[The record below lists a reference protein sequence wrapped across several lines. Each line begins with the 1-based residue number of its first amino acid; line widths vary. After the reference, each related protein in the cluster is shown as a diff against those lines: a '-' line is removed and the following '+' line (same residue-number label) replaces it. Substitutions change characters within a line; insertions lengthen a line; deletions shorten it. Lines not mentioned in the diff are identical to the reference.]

1 MRITLKSTHT
11 YWRRGQSDVLS
22 IVILIAVIMVVS
34 AIFIVFSMVQF
45 GNEVSQSSI
54 EYVASFLTNVA
65 DDIDTFMFVP
75 GAVLTYQLPNTNYG
89 TYNFM
94 GSLCNITISTAS
106 NNIINEVTGGGLVY
120 GVPPTYFSLPPGFS
134 NVWRGSTFNGVLT
147 SSLSDFSLIVSYQ
160 TRVLMGTSMA
170 VLQFGYGNFN
180 GVNYGTYLVMVP
192 RVMAINGTGPAGI
205 GYVYIPVLDLIS
217 NQGRGRLI
225 ISIQNISSQSIVLR
239 NGGILKVSE
248 VCYFGNGVKPIS
260 SSAVV
265 LGNTVYVTIVQI
277 GVGFG

>member
-1 MRITLKSTHT
+1 MRITLKPVHT

-22 IVILIAVIMVVS
+22 IVILIAVIMVMS

-94 GSLCNITISTAS
+94 NSLCNITISTTS
-106 NNIINEVTGGGLVY
+106 NNIINEVSGGLIY

-134 NVWRGSTFNGVLT
+134 NVWRGSTFNGVPT
-147 SSLSDFSLIVSYQ
+147 SSLRDLSLIVSYQ
-160 TRVLMGTSMA
+160 TRILMGTSMA
-170 VLQFGYGNFN
+170 ILQFGYGNFN

-192 RVMAINGTGPAGI
+192 RVMTINGTGPAGI
-205 GYVYIPVLDLIS
+205 GYVYIPVLNLIS

-225 ISIQNISSQSIVLR
+225 ISIQNISLNQ
-239 NGGILKVSE
+239 
-248 VCYFGNGVKPIS
+248 
-260 SSAVV
+260 
-265 LGNTVYVTIVQI
+265 
-277 GVGFG
+277 

>member
-1 MRITLKSTHT
+1 
-11 YWRRGQSDVLS
+11 
-22 IVILIAVIMVVS
+22 
-34 AIFIVFSMVQF
+34 
-45 GNEVSQSSI
+45 
-54 EYVASFLTNVA
+54 
-65 DDIDTFMFVP
+65 MFVP

-94 GSLCNITISTAS
+94 NSLCVISVNTAS
-106 NNIINEVTGGGLVY
+106 NNNIINETTGGLVY

-134 NVWRGSTFNGVLT
+134 SVWRGSTINGVPT
-147 SSLSDFSLIVSYQ
+147 SSLNDLSLIVSYQ
-160 TRVLMGTSMA
+160 TRVLLGTSMA
-170 VLQFGYGNFN
+170 VLQFGYGNLN
-180 GVNYGTYLVMVP
+180 GINYGTYLVMVP
-192 RVMAINGTGPAGI
+192 RVMAINGTGPGGI
-205 GYVYIPVLDLIS
+205 GYVYIPVLNLIS

-239 NGGILKVSE
+239 NGGILKISE